1 MADLSAARRPKRRDL
16 SNRKR
21 REVIVEH
28 KGLISLPHEGV
39 DLLFI
44 LRGSEG
50 DDGKN
55 LSLSSRE
62 ERGTVGPRK
71 DSHLAG
77 NGTDLCQ
84 PSSID
89 PPSLTQNELSHQLT
103 VQILKGHLD
112 HLLRSLILS
121 R

>member
-1 MADLSAARRPKRRDL
+1 M
-16 SNRKR
+16 
-21 REVIVEH
+21 EH
-28 KGLISLPHEGV
+28 KGLVGLSHEGV

-77 NGTDLCQ
+77 NGTDLCK
-84 PSSID
+84 PPSID
-89 PPSLTQNELSHQLT
+89 PLS
-103 VQILKGHLD
+103 VAPK
-112 HLLRSLILS
+112 
-121 R
+121 